1 MQVKIVDSAP
11 DRFVYNI
18 TGCTKDELDNKLNLF
33 FTSQGYRLKSS
44 EGEVRTYET
53 GNRTMRVLFG
63 AFVKYHKQSV
73 TIKSQG
79 DLFSVMVLR
88 DSTGMSGGLIGMNAV
103 KKEFARLADAFRV
116 YFDNQ

>member
-1 MQVKIVDSAP
+1 MQVKIVDAAP

-33 FTSQGYRLKSS
+33 FMSQGYRLKSS
-44 EGEVRTYET
+44 ENEMKTYET

-73 TIKSQG
+73 TVKNQG
-79 DLFSVMVLR
+79 DLFSVMVHK
-88 DSTGMSGGLIGMNAV
+88 DSTGMSGGYIGVRAV
-103 KKEFARLADAFRV
+103 QKEFARLSDSFKI
-116 YFDNQ
+116 YFDNH